1 MRVLVLRRPFAAV
14 VAAVAL
20 LAAVS
25 APGAAHAARADVT
38 VMTRN
43 LYVGFDIA
51 PVIAAAQTDPATV
64 PAVAGRALGNVLH
77 NDFPSRARAIAAEV
91 EATRPDVIA
100 IQELAR
106 YFTGPFNDPAP
117 ATTPLLD
124 YLEVLRAAL
133 DARGLHY
140 RVAVP
145 PRVESDLELP
155 AALSATDLR
164 DVRLV
169 VANVVLARADR
180 AGLTVANPRSG
191 EFTNLLTVLGRPL
204 RRNWQ
209 TVDVTAGARTFRFLN
224 THLEAG
230 AANDAVRT
238 LQARELAAGPL
249 RAAIPVVAAGD
260 FNSDPGS
267 ATGAAYDVLT
277 SPSQGKLR
285 DAWTATHGAR
295 PGLTCC
301 RAELLS
307 VAGDPLDQRLDLV
320 LAVPRVKARSATIV
334 GLAQVG
340 RLYPSDHA
348 GVVAS
353 LRVP

>member
-1 MRVLVLRRPFAAV
+1 VRLLVVRRSFTAI
-14 VAAVAL
+14 VAAVAF
-20 LAAVS
+20 LATALVP
-25 APGAAHAARADVT
+25 ATAHAAPAEVT

-51 PVIAAAQTDPATV
+51 PVIAAAQTDPAAV
-64 PAVAGRALGNVLH
+64 PAVAGRALANVAH
-77 NDFPSRARAIAAEV
+77 NDFPVRAQAIVAEI
-91 EATRPDVIA
+91 EATRPDVIG
-100 IQELAR
+100 IQEVAQF
-106 YFTGPFNDPAP
+106 FTGPFNVPAP
-117 ATTPLLD
+117 ATTPFLD
-124 YLEVLRAAL
+124 YLDILQSAL
-133 DARGLHY
+133 AARGLEY
-140 RVAVP
+140 EVAVP
-145 PRVESDLELP
+145 PRVESDQELP

-169 VANVVLARADR
+169 VSNVVLARTDR
-180 AGLTVANPRSG
+180 PDLTVANARSG
-191 EFTNLLTVLGRPL
+191 DFTNRLTVLGQPL

-209 TVDVTAGARTFRFLN
+209 TVDVTAGGRTFRFLN

-249 RAAIPVVAAGD
+249 RATIPVVAVGD
-260 FNSDPGS
+260 FNSHPGS
-267 ATGAAYDVLT
+267 ATGAAYAVLT
-277 SPSQGKLR
+277 SPSEGKLR
-285 DAWTATHGAR
+285 DAWTATHGTD

-320 LAVPRVKARSATIV
+320 LAVPQVRPRSATIV
-334 GLAQVG
+334 GLGQVG
-340 RLYPSDHA
+340 GLYPSDHA